1 MMMMMMI
8 CQRLMTK
15 IMMTR
20 TTIMMMMI
28 MITMTMITMNSQV
41 EKGDVLLL
49 GVCPRRLQPI
59 ILELTS

>member
-20 TTIMMMMI
+20 TTILMMI
-28 MITMTMITMNSQV
+28 IITMTMIAMNSQV
-41 EKGDVLLL
+41 EKGDVLSL